1 MDRLHKSAHGRT
13 SVFTVEPT
21 VVLRSIR
28 TSSTLASTERGAR
41 AYHRVG
47 WKPNGDVS
55 CWHCCE
61 PVAGEPFPLPRV
73 YDAVERKFHVVG
85 FFCCLECCKAHILD
99 TSTFDRGNQLAML
112 ERMAR
117 EVYGVEET
125 IVETPPRVSLQRF
138 GGPFAPPNAG
148 KPRVPCRLLEP
159 PFISY
164 CMLAEERAKHRSLAT
179 TTGALDPLPNETYD
193 LDNERE
199 APRSMYAAF
208 MDEHRGTRVAP
219 VPAEARA
226 PVPPGASGTQVQM
239 STLRRFSKRQ
249 KS

>member
-13 SVFTVEPT
+13 SVFTVDPT
-21 VVLRSIR
+21 VTLRSIR
-28 TSSTLASTERGAR
+28 TSSTVASGERGAR

-47 WKPNGDVS
+47 WKPVGPVS

-61 PVAGEPFPLPRV
+61 PVSGEPYPLPRV

-85 FFCCLECCKAHILD
+85 FFCSLECCKAHILD

-117 EVYGVEET
+117 EVYGVEDT
-125 IVETPPRVSLQRF
+125 IVETAPRISLQRF
-138 GGPFAPPNAG
+138 GGPFPPPSAER
-148 KPRVPCRLLEP
+148 PRAPCRLLEP

-179 TTGALDPLPNETYD
+179 TTGALDPLPDESYD

-199 APRSMYAAF
+199 PPRSMYTAF
-208 MDEHRGTRVAP
+208 MDGQRA
-219 VPAEARA
+219 ARA
-226 PVPPGASGTQVQM
+226 AAPEPAPPLPAPAADASAM
-239 STLRRFSKRQ
+239 STLRRFSKRH